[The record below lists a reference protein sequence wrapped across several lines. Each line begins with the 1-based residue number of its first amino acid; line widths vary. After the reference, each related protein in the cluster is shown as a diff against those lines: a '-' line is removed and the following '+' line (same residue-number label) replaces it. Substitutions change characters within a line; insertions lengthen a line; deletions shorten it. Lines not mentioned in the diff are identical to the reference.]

1 VVVFRLMPLPRSLSR
16 PPLAAAIS
24 GVLLVACAAAG
35 SPVVRNSSLPGSGPL
50 ALATPDPPNITVT
63 PTDGTSGVR
72 LDAQVVVNTNGG
84 TLDTVIVHTAGDPT
98 PLGGVLSNKG
108 RTWTLRTPL
117 APDTAYTVEASAQR
131 VTGDAATAL
140 AKFATIPTPTRLITD
155 PFPGDGATVG
165 VGMPVILRFH
175 SPIAADKQAT
185 VIDHLQVQSTP
196 QQEGAWHW
204 VSDREVHYRPKD
216 FWQAGTKVQLNAN
229 LTDLDVGNNV
239 WGLAGWSETF
249 NIGEK
254 HVSVIDLNT
263 HMMQVSQSDNVIR
276 TYPISGGRPEFPT
289 LGGTLFVWYKLQKV
303 RMVSTTV
310 GIPVNAP
317 GGYDGDVLWDTA
329 ISTNGFYTHMA
340 DWNVPQHGHA
350 NVSHGCVNMNPAD
363 AQEFWNF
370 SLIGDV
376 VQVLNSP
383 RPADYG
389 DGEGDWQIP
398 FDQYPNTAVAAPPA
412 SAPSS
417 NVGGG
422 L

>member
-1 VVVFRLMPLPRSLSR
+1 MV
-16 PPLAAAIS
+16 LAL
-24 GVLLVACAAAG
+24 VLAGCAASG
-35 SPVVRNSSLPGSGPL
+35 NPVVRNSPGFSGPV
-50 ALATPDPPNITVT
+50 ALPTPDPPTITVN
-63 PTDGTSGVR
+63 PGDGATNVR
-72 LDAQVVVNTNGG
+72 LDSPVAVNTNGG
-84 TLDTVIVHTAGDPT
+84 TLDTVTVHSSTDAT
-98 PLGGVLSNKG
+98 PLDGVISNKG
-108 RTWTLRTPL
+108 RTWTTNTPL
-117 APDTAYTVEASAQR
+117 APDTVYVVEATAHR
-131 VTGDAATAL
+131 VTGDAATARV
-140 AKFATIPTPTRLITD
+140 KFTTMPTPTRLITN
-155 PFPGDGATVG
+155 PIPGDGATVG
-165 VGMPVILRFH
+165 VGEPIMLRFNK
-175 SPIAADKQAT
+175 PVAGDKQANL
-185 VIDHLQVQSTP
+185 IDHLQVQSTP
-196 QQEGAWHW
+196 PQDGAWHW
-204 VSDREVHYRPKD
+204 VSASEVHYRPKD
-216 FWQAGTKVQLNAN
+216 YWQAGSKVQLNAN
-229 LTDLDVGNNV
+229 LAGVDVGNNV

-263 HMMQVSQSDNVIR
+263 HMMQVSQSDKLIH
-276 TYPISGGRPEFPT
+276 TYPISGGRPDFPT

-363 AQEFWNF
+363 AQEFFYF
-370 SLIGDV
+370 SQVGDV

-398 FDQYPNTAVAAPPA
+398 FDQYANTTVPAPA
-412 SAPSS
+412 SPAPSGN